1 MQYVS
6 SILDV
11 SRLEIIRNEEI
22 RRTTRSGKT
31 IIEAIRENYYGLA
44 VHVENYL
51 FLGLSNINVRL
62 DFPHTRPRGRLQKD
76 TLISFINKGYKS

>member
-22 RRTTRSGKT
+22 RRTTRSEKT
-31 IIEAIRENYYGLA
+31 IIEAIRENHCNGL
-44 VHVENYL
+44 VVYVENYL

-62 DFPHTRPRGRLQKD
+62 DFPHTRPRGRPPKRHMD
-76 TLISFINKGYKS
+76 LIHQ